1 MKVIIPKDFSG
12 ITIGQ
17 FIELQNIKS
26 IDSDVIDFM
35 VDFVSTISN
44 LTYKEAANLSVADLR
59 KIYDSLGWFNEG
71 VKETSITERYE
82 LDGVMYCANID
93 ISKITANQ
101 YVSIMTALKNGTD
114 ANLHHIMAALYIPYG
129 KKYDDIPAN
138 EVAEKFYKNM
148 PITIAYP
155 LAVFFCNL
163 LKDSMKDINL
173 YLSSQAMSKT
183 RQALKEVAEL
193 VQ

>member
-1 MKVIIPKDFSG
+1 MKVTIPKDFSG

-17 FIELQNIKS
+17 FIELQSIKS

-35 VDFVSTISN
+35 IDFVSTISN
-44 LTYKEAANLSVADLR
+44 LTYKEVSSLSVTDLR
-59 KIYDSLGWFNEG
+59 KIYDSLAWFNEG
-71 VKETSITERYE
+71 VKESKIVERYE
-82 LDGVMYCANID
+82 LDGVMYVANID

-114 ANLHHIMAALYIPYG
+114 SNLHHIMAALYIPYG

-163 LKDSMKDINL
+163 LSNSMKDINL
-173 YLSSQAMSKT
+173 YLSNQAIAKT
-183 RQALKEVAEL
+183 REAMKEVAEL
-193 VQ
+193 VR

>member
-1 MKVIIPKDFSG
+1 MKVTIPKDFSG

-44 LTYKEAANLSVADLR
+44 LTYKEAASLSVADLR

-71 VKETSITERYE
+71 VKETNITERYE
-82 LDGVMYCANID
+82 LDGVMYVANID

-173 YLSSQAMSKT
+173 YLSSQAMEKT

-193 VQ
+193 VR